1 MDTKAIRYFWR
12 VYEERSINKAANQL
26 FITPQGL
33 SKIIRNLE
41 EELGAELFVRT
52 PKGMEPTESG
62 VWLYAHCGPILEKYD
77 EILTGIQKIQSG
89 EKKFTIGFSCGVLN
103 VFPMH
108 KLKQLEKICGNR
120 KLVWDEQ
127 NNKEITGNVLTGKY
141 DIGFVIGQVVHREL
155 WVKELYSKNM
165 DVIIYEGHP
174 FYERNTLS
182 VGELK
187 DEVFI
192 TLNERFASY
201 HNFVQRCQDFHF
213 TPNILVKTMESQ
225 LIYRFCRQKLGLGI
239 DVNIHEKDI
248 NLDHLKRVELY
259 DAIPWRISIII
270 RKDRMEETLIRQV
283 KEVFIV

>member
-62 VWLYAHCGPILEKYD
+62 VWLYAHCGPILEKY
-77 EILTGIQKIQSG
+77 
-89 EKKFTIGFSCGVLN
+89 
-103 VFPMH
+103 
-108 KLKQLEKICGNR
+108 
-120 KLVWDEQ
+120 
-127 NNKEITGNVLTGKY
+127 
-141 DIGFVIGQVVHREL
+141 
-155 WVKELYSKNM
+155 
-165 DVIIYEGHP
+165 
-174 FYERNTLS
+174 
-182 VGELK
+182 GELK
-187 DEVFI
+187 DEAFI